1 MNALPQ
7 IYQDAVKTIK
17 QAILESQYRSA
28 KMISGEQLSLY
39 FGIGCYVSEHS
50 RTDKWG
56 TGAIESI
63 SEQLKKELPGL
74 HGFSAESIKKMRQFY
89 EFWSQFINRSPSAT
103 DLQVTD
109 SKDVASYIQVN
120 SFALQNWSP
129 VATEINRDDF
139 LGISFSHHM
148 EILNKTKDID
158 TVLFYIHETVMHR
171 WDKYTLRD
179 KLKLKI
185 HETQKGISNNFV
197 QTIPSSRQ
205 ALQAVKMF
213 KDEYLL
219 DYINLEDID
228 AADEDD
234 VDERVVENTIVRNV
248 KRFMMKFG
256 KDFAYVG
263 NQYDL
268 EVFGEEQR
276 SDLLFFNR
284 QLNCLV
290 AIELKAGKFKTAYL
304 GQLYGYLQVLD
315 DQVRKPHE
323 NPSIG
328 IILCRRANRAFVEY
342 AIRDYT
348 KPMGVLPLTRPS
360 AICLRPSVKP
370 FPTKTTSRNSCSRF
384 HHSIIPSLLSF
395 HQVMEYNQS
404 QATSSYVCIRHPIS
418 PLICVYRRFVRCSVF
433 TAKVRAQRTGRM
445 PYNAR

>member
-185 HETQKGISNNFV
+185 HEIQKGISNNFV

-348 KPMGVLPLTRPS
+348 KPMGVATYKTLGDMPEAFREALPDEDDL
-360 AICLRPSVKP
+360 K
-370 FPTKTTSRNSCSRF
+370 K
-384 HHSIIPSLLSF
+384 LL
-395 HQVMEYNQS
+395 
-404 QATSSYVCIRHPIS
+404 
-418 PLICVYRRFVRCSVF
+418 
-433 TAKVRAQRTGRM
+433 
-445 PYNAR
+445 

>member
-148 EILNKTKDID
+148 EILNKTKDIN
-158 TVLFYIHETVMHR
+158 TVLFYIHFHSNLPRRRDSSSSSSAKKANRPSLTSMLMASFLIL
-171 WDKYTLRD
+171 TLCNLNR
-179 KLKLKI
+179 L
-185 HETQKGISNNFV
+185 QS
-197 QTIPSSRQ
+197 
-205 ALQAVKMF
+205 ALQG
-213 KDEYLL
+213 
-219 DYINLEDID
+219 
-228 AADEDD
+228 
-234 VDERVVENTIVRNV
+234 
-248 KRFMMKFG
+248 RF
-256 KDFAYVG
+256 
-263 NQYDL
+263 Q
-268 EVFGEEQR
+268 
-276 SDLLFFNR
+276 
-284 QLNCLV
+284 
-290 AIELKAGKFKTAYL
+290 
-304 GQLYGYLQVLD
+304 
-315 DQVRKPHE
+315 
-323 NPSIG
+323 
-328 IILCRRANRAFVEY
+328 FV
-342 AIRDYT
+342 
-348 KPMGVLPLTRPS
+348 
-360 AICLRPSVKP
+360 
-370 FPTKTTSRNSCSRF
+370 
-384 HHSIIPSLLSF
+384 
-395 HQVMEYNQS
+395 
-404 QATSSYVCIRHPIS
+404 
-418 PLICVYRRFVRCSVF
+418 
-433 TAKVRAQRTGRM
+433 
-445 PYNAR
+445 

>member
-179 KLKLKI
+179 KL
-185 HETQKGISNNFV
+185 
-197 QTIPSSRQ
+197 
-205 ALQAVKMF
+205 
-213 KDEYLL
+213 
-219 DYINLEDID
+219 
-228 AADEDD
+228 
-234 VDERVVENTIVRNV
+234 
-248 KRFMMKFG
+248 
-256 KDFAYVG
+256 
-263 NQYDL
+263 
-268 EVFGEEQR
+268 
-276 SDLLFFNR
+276 
-284 QLNCLV
+284 
-290 AIELKAGKFKTAYL
+290 
-304 GQLYGYLQVLD
+304 
-315 DQVRKPHE
+315 
-323 NPSIG
+323 
-328 IILCRRANRAFVEY
+328 
-342 AIRDYT
+342 
-348 KPMGVLPLTRPS
+348 
-360 AICLRPSVKP
+360 
-370 FPTKTTSRNSCSRF
+370 
-384 HHSIIPSLLSF
+384 
-395 HQVMEYNQS
+395 
-404 QATSSYVCIRHPIS
+404 
-418 PLICVYRRFVRCSVF
+418 
-433 TAKVRAQRTGRM
+433 
-445 PYNAR
+445 